1 MLWPDIWVESYEES
15 HFCLSENLP
24 LRVSLLDQQK
34 WVQSQRR
41 QGWIW
46 HWHKKPNC
54 RLSGKLISLKFC
66 LGMRIGNQT
75 KFMSINIQASS
86 LHSLIADGI
95 YRPTSLGRIYWKT
108 MIGSQASL
116 QTNCNREGFNAACER
131 PDTTTNV
138 RARIGILGNGQND
151 CVTCD
156 SRIGFGMQGIPDD
169 KNTCG
174 NAARVGDNGQ
184 KYIKTF
190 GYILVQWNRNN
201 VILPVKNTY

>member
-1 MLWPDIWVESYEES
+1 MKNLTFVFPRTFHYVS
-15 HFCLSENLP
+15 HFWTNKNEYNL
-24 LRVSLLDQQK
+24 R
-34 WVQSQRR
+34 
-41 QGWIW
+41 G
-46 HWHKKPNC
+46 
-54 RLSGKLISLKFC
+54 GKTGFDTQETKLPSFCETNFSKIC
-66 LGMRIGNQT
+66 LGMRISNQT
-75 KFMSINIQASS
+75 KFMSINIKASS

-190 GYILVQWNRNN
+190 GYILVQ
-201 VILPVKNTY
+201 

>member
-1 MLWPDIWVESYEES
+1 MKNLTFVFPRTFHYVS
-15 HFCLSENLP
+15 HFWTNKNEYNL
-24 LRVSLLDQQK
+24 R
-34 WVQSQRR
+34 
-41 QGWIW
+41 G
-46 HWHKKPNC
+46 
-54 RLSGKLISLKFC
+54 GKAGFDTQETKLPSFWETNFSKIC
-66 LGMRIGNQT
+66 LGMRISNQT

-95 YRPTSLGRIYWKT
+95 YRPNSLGRIYWKK

-131 PDTTTNV
+131 PDVTTTNV
-138 RARIGILGNGQND
+138 RARIGILGNSQND

-184 KYIKTF
+184 KCIKTF
-190 GYILVQWNRNN
+190 GYILVQ
-201 VILPVKNTY
+201 

>member
-1 MLWPDIWVESYEES
+1 MTRHMSWILWRI
-15 HFCLSENLP
+15 
-24 LRVSLLDQQK
+24 SLLSFREPSITCLTFGPTKMSTISEAARLDLT
-34 WVQSQRR
+34 
-41 QGWIW
+41 
-46 HWHKKPNC
+46 HKKPNC

>member
-1 MLWPDIWVESYEES
+1 MNNLTYVFPRTFHYVS
-15 HFCLSENLP
+15 HFWTNKNEYNL
-24 LRVSLLDQQK
+24 R
-34 WVQSQRR
+34 
-41 QGWIW
+41 G
-46 HWHKKPNC
+46 
-54 RLSGKLISLKFC
+54 GKTGFDTQETKLPSFWEIC
-66 LGMRIGNQT
+66 LGMRISNQT
-75 KFMSINIQASS
+75 KFMSINIKASS

-95 YRPTSLGRIYWKT
+95 YRPTSLGHIYWKT

-131 PDTTTNV
+131 PDTITDV

-169 KNTCG
+169 NNTCG
-174 NAARVGDNGQ
+174 NAALVGDNGQ

-190 GYILVQWNRNN
+190 GYILVQ
-201 VILPVKNTY
+201 